1 MKIQDISLVVLFF
14 GYLIMIGV
22 NVITGAMAG
31 LTGYHVFDP
40 RPLGVPLFW
49 ILEDAIAFF
58 IAGYAVYLIS
68 KVKKKQ
74 HVTVMTIIFF
84 AVDAI
89 LNLATPYSPTLSKLA
104 QNLMLNQYPVWYEIT
119 LLLVIVPST
128 LFGGWVASRLETL
141 SG

>member
-22 NVITGAMAG
+22 NVVTGAVAG

-58 IAGYAVYLIS
+58 IAGYVVYLIS
-68 KVKKKQ
+68 KVKK
-74 HVTVMTIIFF
+74 
-84 AVDAI
+84 AACCGDD
-89 LNLATPYSPTLSKLA
+89 
-104 QNLMLNQYPVWYEIT
+104 YP
-119 LLLVIVPST
+119 
-128 LFGGWVASRLETL
+128 LFCR
-141 SG
+141 